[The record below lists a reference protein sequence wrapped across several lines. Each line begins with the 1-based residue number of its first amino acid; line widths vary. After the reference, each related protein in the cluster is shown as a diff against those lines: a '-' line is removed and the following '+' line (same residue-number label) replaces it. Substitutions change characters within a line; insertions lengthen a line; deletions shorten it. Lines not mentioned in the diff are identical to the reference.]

1 MFHHAH
7 WGACDEHIPS
17 SCDSAHQSAPGDSSS
32 NDVAERTIRTFAE
45 LMRTNVLHANTPP
58 TFWVEAMSYVEY
70 VWNKIPVMPHD
81 GGTPAYLSRTALME
95 NTQREYDLSIMRA
108 FGTKCH
114 FLLTVQKKRGK
125 KLAVEAKGQLGAI
138 IGIEDNMP
146 AIHGARDE

>member
-1 MFHHAH
+1 
-7 WGACDEHIPS
+7 
-17 SCDSAHQSAPGDSSS
+17 
-32 NDVAERTIRTFAE
+32 
-45 LMRTNVLHANTPP
+45 
-58 TFWVEAMSYVEY
+58 MSYVEY

-114 FLLTVQKKRGK
+114 FLLTVQKKKGK

-146 AIHGARDE
+146 AYRVYEFESDKVRKIPFVQLVTHEGHYPFRDAKLWRDEDKELPISTKLVRGRHRQRH